1 MIGTYNDD
9 EKMRPLN
16 VRLAPDMAA
25 KLADV
30 KIEAN
35 AEFPVY
41 AVEFGWCKVDGGWCD
56 ARFVTVTDGHHDEPE
71 QPAEEPAIDGDAGEA
86 PAIDGGDLELMTVAE
101 LKEHADANGIEYK
114 AKATKQEL
122 IEAIAGDE

>member
-1 MIGTYNDD
+1 MIGTYRD

-16 VRLAPDMAA
+16 VRLVPDKSG

-35 AEFPVY
+35 AEFPVH
-41 AVEFGWCKVDGGWCD
+41 AVELGWCKVDGGWCD
-56 ARFVTVTDGHHDEPE
+56 ARFVTVRDGGMTPTQEEAPAG
-71 QPAEEPAIDGDAGEA
+71 PAEGHADAA